1 MQWQL
6 LPKKFKTIEIM
17 TITKQNNIGQ
27 LVADDYRM
35 ASVFQKHNI
44 DFCCNGNRTID
55 EACLESNLNT
65 DNVLLDLDAILLD
78 SNNENLNYDTWP
90 IDFLAQYI
98 EQKHHKF
105 VETQIPIIKGYLKK
119 IIAAHGNRHPELHEI
134 LELFEGSA
142 SELTTHM
149 KREELILFPQVRK
162 MFVNHKDGHEIVAP
176 PFGSFENPISAMM
189 QEHTDEGERFRLIR
203 SLSNDYTPPADGCN
217 TYKVTFK
224 LLEEFEKD
232 LHLHIHLENNILFP
246 KAIDLEKIKN

>member
-35 ASVFQKHNI
+35 ASVFQKYNI

-162 MFVNHKDGHEIVAP
+162 MFVNHKEGHEIVAP